1 MARIKPVIYM
11 DACCFIDA
19 VKEVVGILPSDR
31 TDDVW
36 HIKKLLEA
44 HRLGDISVVTSTL
57 SLAECVAVEAGQ
69 AVVPE
74 KVQEQFRKLLTSGQY
89 LSLAQQTPK
98 TGRLVQELRWQHHLV
113 LRGADVLHVATAL
126 ERGAKEFI
134 STDDRLKKSRMV
146 EASTKLTPSG
156 IRFIRASE
164 THFVPDR
171 LRQGEILNA

>member
-1 MARIKPVIYM
+1 
-11 DACCFIDA
+11 
-19 VKEVVGILPSDR
+19 
-31 TDDVW
+31 
-36 HIKKLLEA
+36 
-44 HRLGDISVVTSTL
+44 
-57 SLAECVAVEAGQ
+57 
-69 AVVPE
+69 
-74 KVQEQFRKLLTSGQY
+74 
-89 LSLAQQTPK
+89 
-98 TGRLVQELRWQHHLV
+98 LV
-113 LRGADVLHVATAL
+113 LRGADALHVATAL